1 MSFEKVKEFMENAFF
16 KIQFILKKFKSI
28 KNKYIYRILYLFG
41 ICRVLLY
48 LYNDKKY
55 ESYKYKLFYYKIFPI
70 SEIDRYF
77 ISDFSK
83 EKFRSNTSKMEE
95 IKEEENS
102 ESKEESNISK
112 EEKKEDNTNIFF
124 DLNNF
129 PEEMHPVKLD
139 ISKNIE
145 IPAND
150 EEMKENLDE
159 IKTENSNSS
168 NEETE
173 LIIDESMEWYDEE
186 EKEILSFYSSF
197 LLIYS
202 LYLNEKNSQINEFD
216 EDNFDK
222 QEAPIEE
229 ISLDIFLKKIK
240 SFLTSKNN
248 QVNTQQQQLINQTY
262 DITMNSN
269 TTRNITIDIT
279 KPKVEPSA
287 FDFNCIEESS
297 TEQTENEFKESV
309 IKPQHLFIFALL
321 QAILNFK
328 HSSRNHPIEIPIK
341 QYVSKMDSSEDS
353 ESEDII
359 PNESDTLFDKDSD
372 NSSIIFY
379 YYEASHIDIILLEKI
394 ITEIALKVNIK
405 NYCLELAEGGNERVP
420 PLLKELLHNLNYYN
434 LMFNYQIKE
443 YNLVN
448 NLFVKNNLALLI
460 KKIFS
465 MFKFD
470 DLKEISQ
477 MNYFMFKKMGEV
489 YN

>member
-1 MSFEKVKEFMENAFF
+1 ME
-16 KIQFILKKFKSI
+16 
-28 KNKYIYRILYLFG
+28 
-41 ICRVLLY
+41 
-48 LYNDKKY
+48 
-55 ESYKYKLFYYKIFPI
+55 
-70 SEIDRYF
+70 
-77 ISDFSK
+77 
-83 EKFRSNTSKMEE
+83 T
-95 IKEEENS
+95 IKEEVLS
-102 ESKEESNISK
+102 QKESNLSEHI
-112 EEKKEDNTNIFF
+112 KKAKGNIFF

-129 PEEMHPVKLD
+129 PEEMHPVKLETSNNLD
-139 ISKNIE
+139 ISE
-145 IPAND
+145 Q
-150 EEMKENLDE
+150 
-159 IKTENSNSS
+159 ENSNDIKNNLEGIRTDTSQEIS
-168 NEETE
+168 DEDKKNNDNNDL
-173 LIIDESMEWYDEE
+173 LINNTLDWYDEE
-186 EKEILSFYSSF
+186 EIKILSFYVSF
-197 LLIYS
+197 LFIYS

-248 QVNTQQQQLINQTY
+248 QVNTQQQQLINQ
-262 DITMNSN
+262 
-269 TTRNITIDIT
+269 
-279 KPKVEPSA
+279 KPSA

-394 ITEIALKVNIK
+394 ITEIAPIK
-405 NYCLELAEGGNERVP
+405 RIIA
-420 PLLKELLHNLNYYN
+420 
-434 LMFNYQIKE
+434 
-443 YNLVN
+443 
-448 NLFVKNNLALLI
+448 
-460 KKIFS
+460 
-465 MFKFD
+465 
-470 DLKEISQ
+470 
-477 MNYFMFKKMGEV
+477 
-489 YN
+489 